1 MAGFN
6 PMNTREY
13 IENCLKIR
21 TKEGGVVPF
30 RLNKPQQKLY
40 AAVKRQSDAG
50 LPVRL
55 IVLKARQMGFSTLIG
70 GMMFHR
76 CATGMH
82 KQGVVIS
89 HDAESTRKLFEMHK
103 RFLDLLPQPVK
114 PRVAASN
121 GYQIVFNL
129 PAQRGKTAP
138 QGEGLDSSIEIA
150 TAGGKG
156 VGRGSTR
163 QYVHMSEYA
172 FWPGDPNE
180 NFTAVMQTLPQDPN
194 TMAFIESTAFGYND
208 FKTKWD
214 EAVERERRGELDG
227 FIPVFFAWFEMDE
240 YRRTPPP
247 NFVRTEEEQEIA
259 LRYGLDDEQ
268 LYWRRWKIAN
278 DCGGR
283 IDQFHQEY
291 PACPEEA
298 FIASGSC
305 VFDQAAIIARIEE
318 LRKAKVEPVRVG
330 AYGVTYGGSVLEI
343 KQWQWR
349 EDPRGC
355 IRIYAEP
362 EKGVPYVIGADTAG
376 SDGKDKDSDY
386 FAAHV
391 LDNRTGRQ
399 VAVLHGRL
407 GEREFTEQL
416 YCLGKAYNNA
426 LIGIE
431 TNYSTYP
438 NELIQLMGYR
448 RLYVQQR
455 TDDFRKT
462 VITKFG
468 WDTNMVTR
476 PLIIDGLK
484 DVAKYHM
491 ELIGDVPTL
500 REMLVFIKNA
510 AGRPEAEVG
519 QHDDLVMSLAISHY
533 IRGQQTTAVR
543 GGDTKRRRWT
553 EDMLADYY
561 DADAAGRARMEQR
574 WGRPDDEDEEE

>member
-13 IENCLKIR
+13 IEYCLKIR
-21 TKEGGVVPF
+21 TKEGSVVPF

-40 AAVKRQSDAG
+40 AAAKRQSDAG

-76 CATGMH
+76 CATGKH

-129 PAQRGKTAP
+129 PAQRGKKAP

-194 TMAFIESTAFGYND
+194 TMAIIESTAFGYND

-247 NFVRTEEEQEIA
+247 NFERTEEEQELA
-259 LRYGLDDEQ
+259 QRYGLDDEQ

-278 DCGGR
+278 DCGGK
-283 IDQFHQEY
+283 IDQFRQEY
-291 PACPEEA
+291 PSCPEEA
-298 FIASGSC
+298 FLATGSC
-305 VFDQAAIIARIEE
+305 VFDQEQLIERIGQVRE
-318 LRKAKVEPVRVG
+318 LRPETGAFRIAYDGDNILKLRKWEWEPD
-330 AYGVTYGGSVLEI
+330 
-343 KQWQWR
+343 KK
-349 EDPRGC
+349 GC
-355 IRIYAEP
+355 IRIYERPVA
-362 EKGVPYVIGADTAG
+362 GVPYVIGADTAG
-376 SDGKDKDSDY
+376 SDGKDKNSDF

-399 VAVLHGRL
+399 VAVLHGKL

-416 YCLGKAYNNA
+416 YALGKWYNDA

-448 RLYVQQR
+448 NLYVQQR

-462 VITKFG
+462 VITKYG
-468 WDTNMVTR
+468 WDTNLVTR

-484 DVAKYHM
+484 DVAKHHM
-491 ELIGDVPTL
+491 ELIGDFGTL
-500 REMLVFIKNA
+500 QEMLVFIKNA

-519 QHDDLVMSLAISHY
+519 QHDDLVMSLAIAHY
-533 IRGQQTTAVR
+533 IRGQQRYTAKDT
-543 GGDTKRRRWT
+543 GDRKRRWT
-553 EDMLADYY
+553 EDMLEDYY
-561 DADAAGRARMEQR
+561 EADAAGRARMERR
-574 WGRPDDEDEEE
+574 WGKPDDDEDEEE